1 VTVVVVTGATAGVGR
16 ATAVAFAREGARVGL
31 VARGGDGLEGA
42 RQEVEAAGG
51 EALVLPADVSNA
63 EEVETA
69 AGLAERELGPIDI
82 WVNNAMVTVFSFFAD
97 LAPEEFRRVT
107 EVTYLGTVH
116 GTMAALRRMRPRDR
130 GTIVQVGSALA
141 YRGIPLQAAYCGA
154 KHAVKGFTESLR
166 TELLHEGSA
175 VRVTMVHLPAL
186 NTPQFD
192 RGRTHLPWQPQ
203 PVPPIYQPELAA
215 EAVLLSVRTGR
226 RELYV
231 GWPTVAT
238 VLGNKLAPGA
248 MDRYLAAT
256 GIESQHTDEPADPE
270 RPDNLYA
277 PLPGDPG
284 THGRFDAEAHDGSV
298 ELLPS
303 EHRAASSLALLGAVA
318 LGASAVRRGRRRARR
333 GPV

>member
-31 VARGGDGLEGA
+31 VARGGDALEGA
-42 RQEVEAAGG
+42 RQEVQAAGG
-51 EALVLPADVSNA
+51 EALVLPADVSSA

-69 AGLAERELGPIDI
+69 AELAERELGSIDT
-82 WVNNAMVTVFSFFAD
+82 WVNNAMVTVFSLFAD
-97 LAPEEFRRVT
+97 LSPEEFRRVT

-116 GTMAALRRMRPRDR
+116 GTMAALRRMRPRNR

-192 RGRTHLPWQPQ
+192 RCRTHLPWQPQ
-203 PVPPIYQPELAA
+203 PVPPIYQPEVAA

-256 GIESQHTDEPADPE
+256 GIESQHTDEPVDPE

-277 PLPGDPG
+277 SLPGDPG
-284 THGRFDAEAHDGSV
+284 AHGRFDAEAHEESV
-298 ELLPS
+298 ELLAS
-303 EHRAASSLALLGAVA
+303 EHRAGASLALLGVAA
-318 LGASAVRRGRRRARR
+318 LGASALRRRRSR
-333 GPV
+333 PGSV

>member
-1 VTVVVVTGATAGVGR
+1 MTVVVVTGATAGVGR
-16 ATAVAFAREGARVGL
+16 ATAVAFAREGACVGL

-51 EALVLPADVSNA
+51 EALVLTADVSNA
-63 EEVETA
+63 EELETA
-69 AGLAERELGPIDI
+69 AGLAERELGPIDV

-97 LAPEEFRRVT
+97 LSPEEFRRVT
-107 EVTYLGTVH
+107 KVTYLGTVH

-192 RGRTHLPWQPQ
+192 SCRTHLPWQPQ
-203 PVPPIYQPELAA
+203 PVPPMYQPEVAA

-256 GIESQHTDEPADPE
+256 GIESQHTDEPVDPE

-284 THGRFDAEAHDGSV
+284 AHGRFDAEAREGSV
-298 ELLPS
+298 ELQAS
-303 EHRAASSLALLGAVA
+303 EHRAAASLALLGAVA
-318 LGASAVRRGRRRARR
+318 FGASAVRRARRRARR
-333 GPV
+333 GSV

>member
-1 VTVVVVTGATAGVGR
+1 MTVIVVTGATAGVGR

-51 EALVLPADVSNA
+51 EAVVLPADVSSA

-69 AGLAERELGPIDI
+69 AELAERELGPIDT
-82 WVNNAMVTVFSFFAD
+82 WVNNAMVTVFSLFAD
-97 LAPEEFRRVT
+97 LSPEEFRRVT

-154 KHAVKGFTESLR
+154 KHGVKGFTESLR

-175 VRVTMVHLPAL
+175 VGVTMVHLPAL

-192 RGRTHLPWQPQ
+192 RCRTHLAWQPQ
-203 PVPPIYQPELAA
+203 PVPPIYQPEVAA
-215 EAVLLSVRTGR
+215 EAVLLAVRSRR

-256 GIESQHTDEPADPE
+256 GIESQHTDEPVDPE

-277 PLPGDPG
+277 SLPGDPG
-284 THGRFDAEAHDGSV
+284 AHGRFDTEAHEGSV
-298 ELLPS
+298 ELLAS
-303 EHRAASSLALLGAVA
+303 EHRAAASLALLGAAA
-318 LGASAVRRGRRRARR
+318 LGASALRRRRSRRGS
-333 GPV
+333 V

>member
-1 VTVVVVTGATAGVGR
+1 MTVIVVTGATAGVGR

-51 EALVLPADVSNA
+51 EALVLPADVSSA

-69 AGLAERELGPIDI
+69 AELAERELGPIDT
-82 WVNNAMVTVFSFFAD
+82 WVNNAMVTVFSLFAD
-97 LAPEEFRRVT
+97 LSPEEFRRVT

-154 KHAVKGFTESLR
+154 KHGVKGFTESLR

-175 VRVTMVHLPAL
+175 VGVTMVHLPAL

-192 RGRTHLPWQPQ
+192 RCRTHLAWQPQ
-203 PVPPIYQPELAA
+203 PVPPIYQPEVAA
-215 EAVLLSVRTGR
+215 EAVLLAVRSRR

-256 GIESQHTDEPADPE
+256 GIESQHTDEPVDPE

-277 PLPGDPG
+277 SLPGDPG
-284 THGRFDAEAHDGSV
+284 AHGRFDTEAHEGSV
-298 ELLPS
+298 ELLAS
-303 EHRAASSLALLGAVA
+303 EHRAAASLALLGAAA
-318 LGASAVRRGRRRARR
+318 LGASALRRRRSRRGS
-333 GPV
+333 V

>member
-1 VTVVVVTGATAGVGR
+1 VVVVTGASAGVGR
-16 ATAVAFAREGARVGL
+16 ATTAVFGRQGAKVAL
-31 VARGGDGLEGA
+31 LARGTQGLEA
-42 RQEVEAAGG
+42 AAKEVEAAGG
-51 EALVLPADVSNA
+51 IALPLPTDVAEAEQVEAAAQRV
-63 EEVETA
+63 EETF
-69 AGLAERELGPIDI
+69 GPIDV
-82 WVNNAMVTVFSFFAD
+82 WVNDAMVTVF
-97 LAPEEFRRVT
+97 APFKEISAEEFFRAT
-107 EVTYLGTVH
+107 SVTYLGAVF
-116 GTMAALRRMRPRDR
+116 GTMSALKRMLPRDR